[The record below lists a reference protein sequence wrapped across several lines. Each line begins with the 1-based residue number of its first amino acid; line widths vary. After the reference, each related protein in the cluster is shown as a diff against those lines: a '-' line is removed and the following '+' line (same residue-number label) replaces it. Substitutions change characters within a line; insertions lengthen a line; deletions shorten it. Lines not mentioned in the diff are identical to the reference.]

1 MNVAL
6 FESIGGAASGSF
18 ALSVGTLVVD
28 ANGVAAFTPA

>member
-6 FESIGGAASGSF
+6 FESVGGAGSGTF
-18 ALSVGTLVVD
+18 ALSAGTFVVD